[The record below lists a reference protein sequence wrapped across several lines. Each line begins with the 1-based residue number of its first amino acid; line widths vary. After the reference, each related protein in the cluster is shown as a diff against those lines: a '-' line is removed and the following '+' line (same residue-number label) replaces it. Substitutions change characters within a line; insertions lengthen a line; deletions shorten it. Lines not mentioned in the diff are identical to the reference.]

1 MDSACVYGV
10 AWQND
15 RRKKCGNAMKGWG
28 GRMLGA
34 EGDKGARENERGNGI
49 ERRKKRILGKAVLDF
64 FLQRVDYFESVPFV
78 DNSFLDTLI
87 GNRLSRNVRS

>member
-1 MDSACVYGV
+1 MGPKVT
-10 AWQND
+10 
-15 RRKKCGNAMKGWG
+15 KG
-28 GRMLGA
+28 
-34 EGDKGARENERGNGI
+34 NERGNGI